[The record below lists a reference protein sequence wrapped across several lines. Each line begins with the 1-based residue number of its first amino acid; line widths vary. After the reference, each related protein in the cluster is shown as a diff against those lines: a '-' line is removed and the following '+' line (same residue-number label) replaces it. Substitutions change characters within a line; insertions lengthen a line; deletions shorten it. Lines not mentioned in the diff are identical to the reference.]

1 MKNNATTT
9 TTAHSAGIALN
20 RVEGDNEDDGMTSN
34 YIVTSA
40 MRTTLAN
47 SKEQRQRRQQQQ
59 QQQQL
64 QQCVKIKSIKRAT
77 TRATRESALKSQH

>member
-20 RVEGDNEDDGMTSN
+20 RVEGDNGDDGMTSN

-47 SKEQRQRRQQQQ
+47 SKEQRQRKQQQ